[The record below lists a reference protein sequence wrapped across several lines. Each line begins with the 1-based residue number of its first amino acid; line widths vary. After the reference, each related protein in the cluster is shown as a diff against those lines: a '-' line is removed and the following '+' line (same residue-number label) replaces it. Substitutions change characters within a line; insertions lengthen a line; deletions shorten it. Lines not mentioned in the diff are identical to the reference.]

1 MNCFGLYLT
10 LNLGPFGVLMY
21 LEMVGGKALVLQNI
35 LLLLACPRSSGLC
48 GPDDGHR
55 SFVWSRVPVPFR
67 PLPLLLLALSLF
79 LWFHILAVFGHPV
92 S

>member
-1 MNCFGLYLT
+1 
-10 LNLGPFGVLMY
+10 
-21 LEMVGGKALVLQNI
+21 
-35 LLLLACPRSSGLC
+35 
-48 GPDDGHR
+48 
-55 SFVWSRVPVPFR
+55 VWSRVPVPFR